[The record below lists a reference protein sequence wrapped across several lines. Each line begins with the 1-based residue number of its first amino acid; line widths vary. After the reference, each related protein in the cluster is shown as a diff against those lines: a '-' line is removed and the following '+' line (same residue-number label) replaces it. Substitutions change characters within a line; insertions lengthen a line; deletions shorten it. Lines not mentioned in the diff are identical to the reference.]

1 MSAGD
6 VIDRLL
12 LNQYPTTC
20 KCSASQPLCV
30 PTYAQLL
37 RVRRACIAAATT
49 PLVYIL
55 NSVAVAV
62 AGSGYTIG
70 DYLEMVGG
78 TPTGETIIVQVT
90 GITGGGGVASVI
102 VVDSS
107 PYLRKPTNPVS
118 SLPLQID
125 GSGTLFGSGA
135 KFTLTFATT
144 NTTCLSCGN

>member
-1 MSAGD
+1 
-6 VIDRLL
+6 
-12 LNQYPTTC
+12 
-20 KCSASQPLCV
+20 V

-37 RVRRACIAAATT
+37 RVRRACITAAST

-90 GITGGGGVASVI
+90 GITGGGGVASVT

-107 PYLRKPTNPVS
+107 PYLNKPPPNPTP

-125 GSGTLFGSGA
+125 GIGTLDGSGA